1 MKISVIG
8 TGYVGLVTATCFADL
23 GNTIIGVD
31 IDEEKIK
38 KLRKGISPIY
48 EQGLTELLK
57 KNLKDKHLEFTT
69 DIGYAV
75 KNSDIIYIAVGT
87 PEGENGEA
95 DLSYLESAIDSI
107 SKYLDHEII
116 IVNKSTVPVG
126 TGNYVKKMLLERKID
141 AKMFSVVSNPEFL
154 KEGSAINDFMNPD
167 RVVVGSD
174 KKRALDIIA
183 DLYKPIT
190 ENIIKTDILSAEMI
204 KYASNAFLAT
214 KISFINE
221 IANICDRVG
230 ANVIEVSKGMGL
242 DKRIGNK
249 FLNAGIGYGGSCF
262 PKDTLAL
269 IDIAK
274 KAGYYFNILNEVV
287 NVNKKQREIFIEKI
301 KKEFGT
307 LKGKKFAIWGLAF
320 KDNTDDMREAPSLDI
335 IPYLMEEG
343 AEVFA
348 YDPIAMENAKKMLP
362 KGVNYGN
369 NRYDILN
376 NCDGLIIL
384 TDWKEFIEVDF
395 KIISNKLK
403 NKVIIDGRNLYSREK
418 IEAFDIKYIGMGI

>member
-8 TGYVGLVTATCFADL
+8 TGYVGLVTSTCFADL
-23 GNTIIGVD
+23 GNKVIGVD
-31 IDEEKIK
+31 IDKDKVE
-38 KLRKGISPIY
+38 KLRRGISPIY

-57 KNLKDKHLEFTT
+57 KNLKEGHLEFTM
-69 DIGYAV
+69 DIKYAV

-87 PEGENGEA
+87 PQGEKGEA
-95 DLSYLESAIDSI
+95 DLQYLESAIDNI

-126 TGNYVKKMLLERKID
+126 TGNYVKKMLLDRHISP
-141 AKMFSVVSNPEFL
+141 KMFSVVSNPEFL
-154 KEGSAINDFMNPD
+154 KEGSAINDFMYPD

-174 KKRALDIIA
+174 KKEALETIA
-183 DLYKPIT
+183 NLYKPIT
-190 ENIIKTDILSAEMI
+190 SNIIKTDILSAEMI

-221 IANICDRVG
+221 ISNICDKVG
-230 ANVIEVSKGMGL
+230 ANVEEVAKGMGL

-274 KAGYYFNILNEVV
+274 KAGYEFQILNKVV
-287 NVNKKQREIFIEKI
+287 EVNKKQRVIYLEKVR
-301 KKEFGT
+301 KQCKE
-307 LKGKKFAIWGLAF
+307 LRGKKLAVWGLAF
-320 KDNTDDMREAPSLDI
+320 KDNTDDMRESPALDI
-335 IPYLMEEG
+335 IPYLLENG

-348 YDPIAMENAKKMLP
+348 YDPIATGNAKKLLP
-362 KGVNYGN
+362 EGIKYAKD
-369 NRYDILN
+369 RYNVMDG
-376 NCDGLIIL
+376 CDALLIL

-395 KIISNKLK
+395 NIIAEKLK
-403 NKVIIDGRNLYSREK
+403 GKVIIDGRNIYSREK
-418 IEAFDIKYIGMGI
+418 VESFGIKYIGMGV